1 MGVPFKCKQENVF
14 GFNLFSPR
22 HEPIIND
29 PLKYVFTPPRLPL
42 LPGLSAI
49 VRFTEIK
56 RFPFSKEVFSEQEQ
70 TQEGVPCEEDI
81 RSQQYSV
88 TESKQSFFS
97 MEDLEPI
104 SEVQQHLFCVE
115 LMKRLNMQRRQ
126 DYLCDIT
133 LVAKEG
139 KEFKAHRNVL
149 SAVSPF
155 FVKLFQS
162 EMKEKEEGIIRFEI
176 SASILEGVLEFI
188 YTGHLRI
195 LDERNAKDLII
206 AADFLLLVCLKT
218 FAGRFLEQRLS
229 NSNCISTF
237 YFAEKYQCEE
247 LVAKT
252 RKFVHENFAS
262 VAELDE
268 FLDLEAE
275 EVERWISIDDICVA
289 AEEDILKIIQKW
301 TEQNESDRKAKFEE
315 LFRHVR
321 LVLVSRDVLVVDIV
335 TNQLVRDNYSC
346 LKRVSD
352 AIAFVSCTSE
362 DALMQSPRRRLGTHA
377 IVACGGKH
385 TLCYLPEADTWKFL
399 ANGLFEN
406 MNYRTQLV
414 SFRDQLFTFDGS
426 CNTHRYDPAFDA
438 WSSLQR
444 LRLSSNSK
452 RVAVIRGQIY
462 AIDVEGII
470 ERYNMGSWSWESIFR
485 PSFWERVRKSHR
497 GCRKDSCIVVAGDC
511 LYVLG
516 GKSELQQQ
524 STRGFWRPAEFI
536 CVTKAE
542 RFHTVHKKWKEIADM
557 KQERSCAFGVA
568 TQGKIFVAGGEG
580 RENKQLNSC
589 EVYTIST
596 NEWQFIGSL
605 NVPRLWGSMVCVNG
619 TLYVLGGS
627 QKYQGFEY
635 TVESYDPTV
644 KRWTQRAS
652 IPVDKIPGNTK
663 PSFKGCALKIPKVV
677 LAKLK

>member
-1 MGVPFKCKQENVF
+1 MENYEEKETECLEQQEVCECESIPYKVF
-14 GFNLFSPR
+14 
-22 HEPIIND
+22 D
-29 PLKYVFTPPRLPL
+29 
-42 LPGLSAI
+42 
-49 VRFTEIK
+49 TE
-56 RFPFSKEVFSEQEQ
+56 
-70 TQEGVPCEEDI
+70 
-81 RSQQYSV
+81 
-88 TESKQSFFS
+88 S

-104 SEVQQHLFCVE
+104 SEVQQNLFCVE

-155 FVKLFQS
+155 FAKLFQS
-162 EMKEKEEGIIRFEI
+162 EMKEKEEGIIRFEEI

-188 YTGHLRI
+188 YTGHLWILYERI
-195 LDERNAKDLII
+195 AKDLII

-218 FAGRFLEQRLS
+218 FAGRFLEQRLT
-229 NSNCISTF
+229 NYNCISTF

-268 FLDLEAE
+268 FLELEAE
-275 EVERWISIDDICVA
+275 EVERWISSDDICVA
-289 AEEDILKIIQKW
+289 AEEDVLTIIQKW

-346 LKRVSD
+346 WKGVSD
-352 AIAFVSCTSE
+352 AIALVSCTSE

-385 TLCYLPEADTWKFL
+385 TLCYLPETDTWKFL
-399 ANGLFEN
+399 VNGLFEN
-406 MNYRTQLV
+406 MNDCTQMV
-414 SFRDQLFTFDGS
+414 TFRDQLFTFNGS
-426 CNTHRYDPAFDA
+426 YNTHRYDPAFDA
-438 WSSLQR
+438 WSPLKH
-444 LRLSSNSK
+444 LHLSSNWK

-462 AIDVEGII
+462 AIDVEGEQSKSTI
-470 ERYNMGSWSWESIFR
+470 ERYNMGSRSWESVLT
-485 PSFWERVRKSHR
+485 SRK
-497 GCRKDSCIVVAGDC
+497 GCREDSCVIAAGDC

-516 GKSELQQQ
+516 GKSESREQARHWYQ
-524 STRGFWRPAEFI
+524 RNVK

-542 RFHTVHKKWKEIADM
+542 RFDTVQNKWEEIRSM
-557 KQERSCAFGVA
+557 RQERCSAFGVA
-568 TQGKIFVAGGEG
+568 TQGKIFVAGGIDSG
-580 RENKQLNSC
+580 RNTVKTC
-589 EVYTIST
+589 EVYNIST
-596 NEWQFIGSL
+596 NQWQIIGSL
-605 NVPRLWGSMVCVNG
+605 NVPRSWGSMVCVNG

-627 QKYQGFEY
+627 KSY

-644 KRWTQRAS
+644 TVTKQRTWTQRAS
-652 IPVDKIPGNTK
+652 IPVDKIPGDNK
-663 PSFKGCALKIPKVV
+663 PSFKGCALKLPKVV

>member
-1 MGVPFKCKQENVF
+1 MENYKAT
-14 GFNLFSPR
+14 
-22 HEPIIND
+22 EPE
-29 PLKYVFTPPRLPL
+29 P
-42 LPGLSAI
+42 
-49 VRFTEIK
+49 
-56 RFPFSKEVFSEQEQ
+56 SEQ
-70 TQEGVPCEEDI
+70 QEFRNFEGIPQETFD
-81 RSQQYSV
+81 
-88 TESKQSFFS
+88 TESKSSSKS

-104 SEVQQHLFCVE
+104 SEVQQNLFCVE

-155 FVKLFQS
+155 FAKLFQS
-162 EMKEKEEGIIRFEI
+162 EMKEKEEGIIRFEEI
-176 SASILEGVLEFI
+176 SAAILEGVLESI
-188 YTGHLRI
+188 YTGHVMI

-218 FAGRFLEQRLS
+218 FAGRFLEQRLT

-275 EVERWISIDDICVA
+275 EVEKWISSDDICVA
-289 AEEDILKIIQKW
+289 AEEDVLKIIQKW
-301 TEQNESDRKAKFEE
+301 IEQNQSDRKAKFEE

-352 AIAFVSCTSE
+352 AMELVSRVSGNS
-362 DALMQSPRRRLGTHA
+362 LMKSPRRRLGTHA

-385 TLCYLPEADTWKFL
+385 TLCYLPEIDAWKFL
-399 ANGLFEN
+399 ADGLFER
-406 MNYRTQLV
+406 MNDRTQMV
-414 SFRDQLFTFDGS
+414 TFRDQLLTFNGRWS
-426 CNTHRYDPAFDA
+426 THRYDPVFDG
-438 WSSLQR
+438 WSSLPR
-444 LRLSSNSK
+444 FYLSSFDEK

-462 AIDVEGII
+462 AIDVVGEQSKSTI
-470 ERYNMGSWSWESIFR
+470 ERYNMGSWSWESIFTSR
-485 PSFWERVRKSHR
+485 R
-497 GCRKDSCIVVAGDC
+497 GYRKDSCVIAAGDC

-516 GKSELQQQ
+516 GKRESQQQ
-524 STRGFWRPAEFI
+524 DRHNWPMPRNVEFFK
-536 CVTKAE
+536 KAE
-542 RFHTVHKKWKEIADM
+542 RFDTVLNKWEEIADM
-557 KQERSCAFGVA
+557 QQERGCAFGVA
-568 TQGKIFVAGGEG
+568 TQGSIFVAGGEG

-627 QKYQGFEY
+627 QKYQRFEC
-635 TVESYDPTV
+635 TVESYDPEL
-644 KRWTQRAS
+644 KKWTQRAS
-652 IPVDKIPGNTK
+652 IPGVRNPDDSK
-663 PSFKGCALKIPKVV
+663 PSFKGCALKIPKVA